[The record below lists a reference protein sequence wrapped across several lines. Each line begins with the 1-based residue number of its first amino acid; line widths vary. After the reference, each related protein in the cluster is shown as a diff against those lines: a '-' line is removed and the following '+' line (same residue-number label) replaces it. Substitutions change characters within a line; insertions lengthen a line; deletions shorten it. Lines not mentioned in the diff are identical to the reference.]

1 MKTSSKI
8 ALGAAVVD
16 AVVLAKKKSAE
27 NVSGVGAVLWEYAI
41 MECEK
46 RGINLKKNYFE
57 QSGSVLTELRD
68 MRKKFGYR
76 QSASSKAMGR
86 SENQSFYY
94 ALQRHA
100 GQLEG

>member
-1 MKTSSKI
+1 
-8 ALGAAVVD
+8 
-16 AVVLAKKKSAE
+16 
-27 NVSGVGAVLWEYAI
+27 
-41 MECEK
+41 MECER
-46 RGINLKKNYFE
+46 RGIDLRKGYFE
-57 QSGSVLTELRD
+57 QSYNVLTELHD